1 MGTAINNGTLA
12 LAGELATALTGLLSL
27 AVVLGGIA
35 LVTGFGGRGVQEWL
49 RHWAWQ
55 GVLGVIFLGSF
66 SAIAS
71 QISGTFR

>member
-1 MGTAINNGTLA
+1 MGAAINGGTLA
-12 LAGELATALTGLLSL
+12 LATDLATALTGLLSL

-35 LVTGFGGRGVQEWL
+35 LVTGFGGRSVQEWL

-66 SAIAS
+66 SAIAG
-71 QISGTFR
+71 QISGTFK

>member
-1 MGTAINNGTLA
+1 MGAALNNGA
-12 LAGELATALTGLLSL
+12 LAFATDLATALTGLLSL

-49 RHWAWQ
+49 RHWAWP

-66 SAIAS
+66 SAIAR
-71 QISGTFR
+71 QISGSFK